1 MKINNKT
8 LLYIYVVFLFVLTF
22 LLASRVFK
30 GIKAQDF
37 DYLKIAINSVV
48 LIYVAFQV
56 VRLGKIENDKT
67 E

>member
-30 GIKAQDF
+30 GIKTQDF
-37 DYLKIAINSVV
+37 DYLKIAINSVI

>member
-1 MKINNKT
+1 MKINNKA
-8 LLYIYVVFLFVLTF
+8 LLYIYVVFLFVLAY

-30 GIKAQDF
+30 GIKTQEF
-37 DYLKIAINSVV
+37 DYLKIAINSVI

>member
-8 LLYIYVVFLFVLTF
+8 LLYIYVVLLFVLAY

-30 GIKAQDF
+30 EMKTQEF
-37 DYLKIAINSVV
+37 DYLKIAVNTII

-56 VRLGKIENDKT
+56 NRLGKIENDKT

>member
-1 MKINNKT
+1 MKINNKA
-8 LLYIYVVFLFVLTF
+8 LLYIYVVLLFVLAY

-30 GIKAQDF
+30 EMKTQEF
-37 DYLKIAINSVV
+37 DYLKIAVNTII

-56 VRLGKIENDKT
+56 NRLGKIENDKT

>member
-1 MKINNKT
+1 
-8 LLYIYVVFLFVLTF
+8 LLYIYVVFLFVLAY

-30 GIKAQDF
+30 GIKTQEF
-37 DYLKIAINSVV
+37 DYLKIAINSVI

>member
-22 LLASRVFK
+22 LLSSRVFK
-30 GIKAQDF
+30 AIKTQEF
-37 DYLKIAINSVV
+37 DYLKIAINSLI

-67 E
+67 

>member
-1 MKINNKT
+1 MKINNKA
-8 LLYIYVVFLFVLTF
+8 LLYIYVVFLFVLAY

-30 GIKAQDF
+30 GIKTQEF
-37 DYLKIAINSVV
+37 DYLKIAVNSVI

>member
-1 MKINNKT
+1 MKINNKA
-8 LLYIYVVFLFVLTF
+8 LLYIYVVLLFVLAY

-30 GIKAQDF
+30 EMKTQEF
-37 DYLKIAINSVV
+37 DYLKIAVNTII

-56 VRLGKIENDKT
+56 NRLGNIENNKT

>member
-1 MKINNKT
+1 MKINNKA
-8 LLYIYVVFLFVLTF
+8 LLYIYVVFLFVLAY

-30 GIKAQDF
+30 GIKTQEF
-37 DYLKIAINSVV
+37 DYLKIAVNSVI

-56 VRLGKIENDKT
+56 IRLGKIENDKT

>member
-1 MKINNKT
+1 MKINNKA
-8 LLYIYVVFLFVLTF
+8 LLYIYVVFLFVLAY

-30 GIKAQDF
+30 GVKTQEF
-37 DYLKIAINSVV
+37 DYLKIAVNSVI

>member
-1 MKINNKT
+1 MKINNKA
-8 LLYIYVVFLFVLTF
+8 LLYIYVVFLFVLAY

-30 GIKAQDF
+30 GVKTQEF
-37 DYLKIAINSVV
+37 DYLKIAVNSVI

-56 VRLGKIENDKT
+56 IRLGKIENDKT

>member
-1 MKINNKT
+1 MKINNKA
-8 LLYIYVVFLFVLTF
+8 LLYIYVVFLFVLAY

-30 GIKAQDF
+30 EVKTQEF
-37 DYLKIAINSVV
+37 DYLKIAVNSVI

>member
-30 GIKAQDF
+30 SIKTQEF
-37 DYLKIAINSVV
+37 DYLKIAINSVILV
-48 LIYVAFQV
+48 YVAFQV
-56 VRLGKIENDKT
+56 IRLGKIENDKT
-67 E
+67 

>member
-8 LLYIYVVFLFVLTF
+8 LLYIYVVLLFVLAY

-30 GIKAQDF
+30 EMKTQEF
-37 DYLKIAINSVV
+37 DYLKIAVNTII

-56 VRLGKIENDKT
+56 NRLGNIENNKT

>member
-30 GIKAQDF
+30 GIKTQDF
-37 DYLKIAINSVV
+37 DYLKIAINSVI

-56 VRLGKIENDKT
+56 IRLGKIENDKT

>member
-1 MKINNKT
+1 MKINNKA
-8 LLYIYVVFLFVLTF
+8 LLYIYVVFLFVLAY
-22 LLASRVFK
+22 LLASRIFK
-30 GIKAQDF
+30 GIKTQEF
-37 DYLKIAINSVV
+37 DYLKIAINSVI

>member
-1 MKINNKT
+1 MKINNKV
-8 LLYIYVVFLFVLTF
+8 LLYIYVALLFVLAY

-30 GIKAQDF
+30 EMKTQEF
-37 DYLKIAINSVV
+37 DYLKITVNTII

-56 VRLGKIENDKT
+56 NRLGKIENDKT

>member
-8 LLYIYVVFLFVLTF
+8 LLYIYVVFLFVLAY

-30 GIKAQDF
+30 GIKTQEF
-37 DYLKIAINSVV
+37 DYLKIAINSMI

-56 VRLGKIENDKT
+56 VRLGKKVNDKT
-67 E
+67 